1 MSALVRL
8 VTRVREWL
16 SSRRVDRDL
25 ADEVQAHVDHL
36 IEDYQRRG
44 LSAAEARRAA
54 MRDFGGVEAAKES
67 VRDARGF
74 RGIEVFQQDV
84 RYAIRGLWKT
94 PAFSLVAIT
103 TLALGIGANT
113 AIFSLVDAVMLK
125 PLPYHQPDRLV
136 ALWESAVAGTSDRG
150 AARPAIDRMSVSV
163 ANYID
168 YTRLGSYTSL
178 AGYSTESLNLTNS
191 GAPERLSGEV
201 ATASYFDVL
210 GARAAL
216 GRTLLVT
223 DEPSTA
229 PRVVVLSDALWR
241 RRFGANPRLV
251 GTTITLDAQPWEVVG
266 VMPPDFRGVTAFQAA
281 NNSTEFWVAP
291 RFPAELLTD
300 AGRGDHEISVVGR
313 LRDGVAVEAANR
325 ELRDLSERLATAY
338 PDTNGRTRATVGPL
352 SRDLVRDA
360 RTSLLA
366 VFAMVALIL
375 LIACVNVA
383 NLLLV
388 RGVSRKREMAIRLAL
403 GAERARVI
411 RGLLTESLVL
421 ALAGGSVGLALGY
434 WTQKALVS
442 LAPANTPRLD
452 QVALDGRVLAAGIL
466 IALVTGVVFGIF
478 PAWQASRE
486 RPAEALRS
494 TERVVAGTSVMRWRN
509 MLMAVEVALSAVLLV
524 GAGLTL
530 RSLINMNSVPL
541 GFRTDRVLVLNT
553 TLPETRY
560 ATADQRFAF
569 FDTLTQRLEAL
580 PGVDA
585 VGFAN
590 RLPLRG
596 GWSSGFQIAGA
607 TPPTGDM
614 FECDF
619 QAVSSGYFAVLGM
632 TLRRGRPFDERDTK
646 SGEPVAIV
654 SEAFGRKLLN
664 GGNPIGRTIRRGP
677 NAPLITIVGVVDDVR
692 RDGQLEPLEA
702 QVYLPAAQTG
712 SYPVRLGDVAIR
724 ASGDPR
730 SLLTSIQ
737 EQIWAID
744 PNQPITQVRL
754 LDDVLFQRGA
764 GQRFRALLFGICAG
778 LALLLSLIGVY
789 GVVSYSVSQR
799 TPEIGV
805 RLALGADR
813 GSILRWL
820 VGRTAG
826 LVTVATLVGL
836 VVARLLSQT
845 LDALLFDVA
854 TTDWRT
860 YAVAAASLCGVAIGA
875 ATLAARKATR
885 IDPVQALR
893 GE

>member
-1 MSALVRL
+1 MSALTRL
-8 VTRVREWL
+8 LTRLRESVTGRA
-16 SSRRVDRDL
+16 VDRDL
-25 ADEVQAHVDHL
+25 TDEVQAHLEHL
-36 IEDYQRRG
+36 TDEYRRRG
-44 LSAAEARRAA
+44 LPADEARRAA
-54 MRDFGGVEAAKES
+54 IRDFGGVEAAKES

-74 RGIEVFQQDV
+74 RGIDTFRQDV
-84 RYAIRGLWKT
+84 RHAIRGLWKT
-94 PAFSLVAIT
+94 PAFSLVAIL

-125 PLPYHQPDRLV
+125 PLPYPQPDRLIS
-136 ALWESAVAGTSDRG
+136 LWESTVAGTSESG
-150 AARPAIDRMSVSV
+150 AARPAIDRLSVSV
-163 ANYID
+163 ANYVD
-168 YTRLGSYTSL
+168 YTRLTSYTGL
-178 AGYSTESLNLTNS
+178 AGYTSESLNLTNS
-191 GAPERLSGEV
+191 GAPERLSGERV
-201 ATASYFDVL
+201 TASYFDVL
-210 GARAAL
+210 GARVAI
-216 GRTLLVT
+216 GRPLLSA
-223 DEPSTA
+223 DEPETA
-229 PRVVVLSDALWR
+229 ARVVVLSDALWR
-241 RRFGANPRLV
+241 RRFGANPAIV
-251 GTTITLDAQPWEVVG
+251 GTSITLDAEPWEVVG

-281 NNSTEFWVAP
+281 TNITEFWVAP
-291 RFPAELLTD
+291 RFPPDLLTD
-300 AGRGDHEISVVGR
+300 EGRGDHEIGVVGR

-325 ELRDLSERLATAY
+325 ELSDVSARLSAAF
-338 PDTNGRTRATVGPL
+338 PKTNARTRAAVGAL
-352 SRDLVRDA
+352 SRDLARDA

-366 VFAMVALIL
+366 VFAMVTLIL

-388 RGVSRKREMAIRLAL
+388 RGVSRKREIAIRLAL
-403 GAERARVI
+403 GAERSRVI
-411 RGLLTESLVL
+411 RGLLTESFVL
-421 ALAGGSVGLALGY
+421 AVAGGAAGLALGY

-452 QVALDGRVLAAGIL
+452 QVALDGRVLAAGIV
-466 IALVTGVVFGIF
+466 IALITGVVFGIF

-486 RPAEALRS
+486 RPIDALRS

-509 MLMAVEVALSAVLLV
+509 VLMALEVALSAVLLV

-530 RSLINMNSVPL
+530 RSLMNMNSVPL
-541 GFRTDRVLVLNT
+541 GFRTDHVLVVNT
-553 TLPETRY
+553 TLPESRY

-569 FDTLTQRLEAL
+569 FDTLTERVRAL
-580 PGVDA
+580 PAVEA

-596 GWSSGFQIAGA
+596 GWSSGFRIAGA
-607 TPPTGDM
+607 TPPTGDS

-619 QAVSSGYFAVLGM
+619 QAVSSGYFSVLGM
-632 TLRRGRPFDERDTK
+632 TLRRGRPFDQRDTT
-646 SGEPVAIV
+646 SGAPVAIV

-664 GGNPIGRTIRRGP
+664 GSDPIGRTIRRGP
-677 NAPLITIVGVVDDVR
+677 NAPMITIVGVVDDVR
-692 RDGQLEPLEA
+692 RGGKLEPLEA

-724 ASGDPR
+724 TSGDPR
-730 SLLTSIQ
+730 NLLAAIQ

-744 PNQPITQVRL
+744 ANQPITQVRL

-789 GVVSYSVSQR
+789 GVVSYSVLQR

-813 GSILRWL
+813 GGILRWL
-820 VGRTAG
+820 VGRTAL
-826 LVTVATLVGL
+826 LVTSAVVVGL
-836 VVARLLSQT
+836 IVARLLSQT

-860 YAVAAASLCGVAIGA
+860 YAVAAVSLCTVAIGA
-875 ATLAARKATR
+875 AALAARKATL